1 MIEQI
6 PSPLATVRSGYPKL
20 LQEGFLV
27 RFTQVWPETLSFVSG
42 KTFEI
47 QKTNV
52 VPYDLH
58 YIIPGNDFRDVDISN
73 QAGGE
78 NLYPTSTKTLYQ
90 MAVGFKPANALCI
103 LYIPAGEYAK
113 RLEQASMVNNLTL
126 PTLRYLGAIKPEDS
140 PYDDKRLFIYSVYHL
155 EPLIMRLY
163 VDAGVLFD
171 KVVLGLDINK
181 CYLKELPR
189 PTPEQ
194 LAKAKVIQ
202 YYSETRWGGTGG

>member
-1 MIEQI
+1 MIDQL

-20 LQEGFLV
+20 LQPGFIV
-27 RFTQVWPETLSFVSG
+27 RFTDVWPVELEHVSG

-58 YIIPGNDFRDVDISN
+58 YILPTADYRDVDISN

-78 NLYPTSTKTLYQ
+78 NIYPTSVKTLYEIT
-90 MAVGFKPANALCI
+90 VGFKPANVLCG

-113 RLEQASMVNNLTL
+113 RLEAASMVPTVTSA
-126 PTLRYLGAIKPEDS
+126 TLRYLGAIKPEDS
-140 PYDDKRLFIYSVYHL
+140 PYDDHTLYIYAVYKL

-163 VDAGVLFD
+163 IDGGIDFE
-171 KVVLGLDINK
+171 KVVMGLNVNK
-181 CYLKELPR
+181 CYLKQIT

-194 LAKAKVIQ
+194 ASRAKVIP
-202 YYSETRWGGTGG
+202 YYSEDRWGGTGG